1 MRILLALVLSLWIG
15 GSAAAQ
21 SDADRT
27 AVQST
32 IEQQLQAFLAD
43 DGATAYSFA
52 APNIRSRF
60 PTEDIFMEMV
70 RQGYRPVYRPHSYTF
85 GELKAAGGGLEQL
98 VDIVDAERRFL
109 DGALHAGAGRR
120 GVADHRLHPGK
131 EARRGRLRRGKQR
144 AGAGE
149 KKVGAGAKRCRCG
162 PRRLRLTACNDRV
175 GLPDPFLPRH
185 RPHRRFRQPGDAA
198 HRAARAR
205 GRRLLRSGA
214 VPEGRGG
221 AEGAEAEGDHP
232 VRRAGERA

>member
-1 MRILLALVLSLWIG
+1 MRTLLALVLSLWIG

-27 AVQST
+27 AVQSA

-98 VDIVDAERRFL
+98 VDIVDANGDFWTAHYTLEL
-109 DGALHAGAGRR
+109 VDGAWRITGCTL
-120 GVADHRLHPGK
+120 
-131 EARRGRLRRGKQR
+131 
-144 AGAGE
+144 E
-149 KKVGAGAKRCRCG
+149 KKPGVGA
-162 PRRLRLTACNDRV
+162 
-175 GLPDPFLPRH
+175 
-185 RPHRRFRQPGDAA
+185 
-198 HRAARAR
+198 
-205 GRRLLRSGA
+205 
-214 VPEGRGG
+214 
-221 AEGAEAEGDHP
+221 
-232 VRRAGERA
+232 